1 MSASSAEP
9 PARGWSGDGTATTL
23 VVVRHGV
30 TKHTAAK
37 RFSGGLGGDNPPL
50 TGEGRAQV
58 LETATWLGGL
68 SGEVAAVVTS
78 PVLRARESGEILAS
92 GLDAEV
98 VEEPGFAELEF
109 GEWDGLTFAEIA
121 ERYPA
126 EMKAWFGN
134 TDAAPP
140 GGESFADARLRVLAG
155 LGRVLEA
162 YAGGTV
168 VVTSHVTP
176 IKLLVAEALGAPLDA
191 GFKMELSP
199 ASATVISY
207 FTDGRASLR
216 LFNAVPPSRD
226 GVVAG
231 LG

>member
-1 MSASSAEP
+1 MSGSSSGA
-9 PARGWSGDGTATTL
+9 PARGWSGGGAATTL
-23 VVVRHGV
+23 VLVRHGV
-30 TKHTAAK
+30 TKHTSAK

-58 LETATWLGGL
+58 TETATWLGRL
-68 SGEVAAVVTS
+68 RGEVAAVVAS
-78 PVLRARESGEILAS
+78 PVLRTRETGEILAS
-92 GLDAEV
+92 ALDAPV

-109 GEWDGLTFAEIA
+109 GVWDGLTFAEIA

-140 GGESFADARLRVLAG
+140 GGESFAEARTRVLAG
-155 LGRVLEA
+155 LERVLET
-162 YAGGTV
+162 YAERTV

-191 GFKMELSP
+191 GFKMELVP
-199 ASATVISY
+199 ASVTVISY
-207 FTDGRASLR
+207 FADGRASLR

-226 GVVAG
+226 GFVPG